1 MDRLEFICHAL
12 IDTIDTADEGHSP
25 LTDYMLAV
33 AIRSEIETVR
43 RRPAGKEQAIETYMI
58 QTRAFAV

>member
-12 IDTIDTADEGHSP
+12 IDNEDERHSP
-25 LTDYMLAV
+25 LTDYMVAV

-43 RRPAGKEQAIETYMI
+43 RRPADKGQIIETYMI